1 MSKSSIIKIV
11 FFVVV
16 YVTLSSILT
25 YYFYIDKN
33 ERIKIYLT
41 QNIEKLFSEY
51 RATKNAYEMLANFFY
66 DEIKTDEVFL
76 QTLSQAK
83 RDQKARRKLYK
94 ILKPK
99 FAILQKYS
107 INYLAIDD
115 PLGNSIVNMHK
126 KAKNKKAKKDIFSDK
141 STSNELLIEF
151 SRPLYYNHTLV
162 GVYKSAIS
170 YNVLRL
176 RLQQLFKGYY
186 AYIINEKLINNKIFG
201 YGNYLF
207 VQSDL
212 HPRFYYEQSAQSATN
227 IKEKELIHAINLRI
241 KNKIANTLAKSTNF
255 AIYTKLEDHYYVV
268 TFLSIKSKRLIGYLI
283 SYKPDNNIAIFETAF
298 WQNTILAHIV
308 IIMILIFIYYVL
320 ETKSKFESMAVT
332 DKLTGL
338 YNRYKFYL
346 IATQEINR
354 AKRTGRPF
362 AIILFDIDRFKQIND
377 RYGHDVGDYVLRTIA
392 KILRKNLRTY
402 DYIFRWGG
410 EEFIVLAPETDAKK
424 AMQLAEKIRK
434 LIEEHNFE
442 AVGKVTVSLGVAQF
456 DPTTESN
463 IDKVIK
469 RADNALYI
477 SKKEGR
483 NRATLAL

>member
-1 MSKSSIIKIV
+1 MNKNSIIKIV
-11 FFVVV
+11 FFVTV
-16 YVTLSSILT
+16 YITLSSLLT
-25 YYFYIDKN
+25 YYFYINKN

-51 RATKNAYEMLANFFY
+51 RATKNAYEMLENFFY
-66 DEIKTDEVFL
+66 DELKIDQNFL
-76 QTLSQAK
+76 QTLSDIK
-83 RDQKARRKLYK
+83 RNSKVKEKLYQ

-99 FAILQKYS
+99 FSILQKYS

-115 PLGNSIVNMHK
+115 PLGNTIITMHK
-126 KAKNKKAKKDIFSDK
+126 QTKNKKVKKDIFSTQ
-141 STSNELLIEF
+141 SSSNELLIEF
-151 SRPLYYNHTLV
+151 SRPLYYKHTLI
-162 GVYKSAIS
+162 GFYKSAIS

-176 RLQQLFKGYY
+176 RLEQLFKGYY
-186 AYIINEKLINNKIFG
+186 AYIINEQLINNKIFG

-212 HPRFYYEQSAQSATN
+212 HPQFYYEQSAQSATN
-227 IKEKELIHAINLRI
+227 IKDKELLHAINLQI
-241 KNKIANTLAKSTNF
+241 KDKIAKILTKSTNF
-255 AIYTKLEDHYYVV
+255 AIYTKFHDHYYII

-283 SYKPDNNIAIFETAF
+283 SYKPDNNIAVFETTF
-298 WQNTILAHIV
+298 WQNTILAHI
-308 IIMILIFIYYVL
+308 IIVMTLIFIYYVL
-320 ETKSKFESMAVT
+320 ETKNRFESMAIT

-362 AIILFDIDRFKQIND
+362 SIILFDIDRFKQIND
-377 RYGHDVGDYVLRTIA
+377 RYGHDIGDYVLQTIA
-392 KILRKNLRTY
+392 KILRRNLRAY

-410 EEFIVLAPETDAKK
+410 EEFIVLAPETDAKN
-424 AMQLAEKIRK
+424 AMQLAQKIRT
-434 LIEEHNFE
+434 LIENYNFKT
-442 AVGKVTVSLGVAQF
+442 VGKVTVSLGVAQI
-456 DPTTESN
+456 DPENESN